1 MSFADD
7 PFSYYS
13 FASTIGPVAWVVA
26 AEVFPTRLAAKCVT
40 IATAANCTSK
50 LHGMRSGILTRCV
63 PGGMNVVIAF
73 VAPIVQASIGTKIT
87 FVWAGFIAATAVF
100 VFFCVP
106 ETSGLSIEEIDA
118 MFLSHTPAWRSRNFK
133 ATQADEEALQSE
145 KRTNRDSEHQEKV
158 GNAEAPHSPSSSE
171 A

>member
-1 MSFADD
+1 
-7 PFSYYS
+7 
-13 FASTIGPVAWVVA
+13 
-26 AEVFPTRLAAKCVT
+26 
-40 IATAANCTSK
+40 
-50 LHGMRSGILTRCV
+50 
-63 PGGMNVVIAF
+63 MNVVIAF

-106 ETSGLSIEEIDA
+106 ETAGLSIEGASFARMRCPVCLLILLPITEIDA

-158 GNAEAPHSPSSSE
+158 RNAEAPHSPSSSE